1 MKNFLTTI
9 LLVTFLFSFSQEIEK
24 MDKKELR
31 LAYQKLMASKK
42 YQKDSLIVIINSQ
55 IDSNLKLSEEIKQM
69 KQAILV
75 EENKNLE
82 KSNEINQLRQIIKS
96 HEEKIRI
103 LSIKPLV
110 LTEFSSIP
118 EEFAGC
124 SFIFSLDKSKFTQ
137 SKFSYFDDI
146 GTTAIIYVDG
156 KVQFLKKSSTF
167 NENDDEILVYSND
180 LYSAY
185 IHSKKYIGNS
195 GEESQIYTAELVVK
209 DKNGQEIRIKVYGEG
224 GC

>member
-1 MKNFLTTI
+1 
-9 LLVTFLFSFSQEIEK
+9 
-24 MDKKELR
+24 
-31 LAYQKLMASKK
+31 
-42 YQKDSLIVIINSQ
+42 
-55 IDSNLKLSEEIKQM
+55 M
-69 KQAILV
+69 KQDILV

-137 SKFSYFDDI
+137 SKFSYFDDHEE
-146 GTTAIIYVDG
+146 
-156 KVQFLKKSSTF
+156 LKHNCILILLTF
-167 NENDDEILVYSND
+167 HNHELYHRQIKHLLSLNDYFNLV
-180 LYSAY
+180 
-185 IHSKKYIGNS
+185 
-195 GEESQIYTAELVVK
+195 
-209 DKNGQEIRIKVYGEG
+209 
-224 GC
+224 

>member
-9 LLVTFLFSFSQEIEK
+9 LLVTFVFSFSQEIEK

-31 LAYQKLMASKK
+31 LAYQTLMASKK
-42 YQKDSLIVIINSQ
+42 NQKDSLIVVINSQ

-103 LSIKPLV
+103 ISIKPLV

-185 IHSKKYIGNS
+185 IH
-195 GEESQIYTAELVVK
+195 
-209 DKNGQEIRIKVYGEG
+209 
-224 GC
+224 